1 MADMSLLYKGLAQY
15 NIEQPRQIKHSGGFM
30 RWGDNS
36 RYWAKDIGEGFIYGD
51 YVEGISESIF
61 TRQPSALTPKE
72 IRKRRALI
80 EKERQQAKEEQIK
93 LWKVKAEE
101 TLKIWQSLPVFSGQ
115 HPYLNRKQVLS
126 YGLRIEQAT
135 NRLVIPMRDT
145 SGKIWSLQY
154 INDAGEKRFLSGGRV
169 KGCYLAIGRPDKEI
183 VICEGYATGA
193 SIHQATNKAVAVA
206 FNKGNLEA
214 VAKTLKNKYPALEL
228 IIAAD
233 NDIKENAPNV
243 GIEESNRVASIYGC
257 SVIIPTLSGG
267 GKCDFNDI
275 AVNEG
280 LERVKAFFDGKITAR
295 NNPKITLSDNGKVTA
310 RENGYIT
317 GRIEEDTSA
326 QTTDKKPLPS
336 GFCLTETDL
345 LYTGGDGDP
354 VKVSGR
360 VEVIAKTR
368 DNNSQN
374 WGKLLRFADPDGVLK
389 EIAVPNTMFAGDCR
403 ELRELLLSEGL
414 DITPAGKSKLSTY
427 LMSCNPTARTL
438 CVNKTGWYKN
448 AFIFPD
454 SIVGKTEDKIS
465 FQVENFN
472 NVYTTAGSLEQW
484 RDRISKYCSG
494 NNRLIFAVSAAFAG
508 ALLHKSGLESGGFHF
523 VGGSSCGKSTI
534 LRVAASV
541 WGGKDYLRTWRTT
554 DNGLEGVAAMHNDS
568 LLVLDELGQVDPT
581 KAGEIAYMLGN
592 GGGKT
597 RATRNGNVRNAV
609 SWRLLY
615 LSSGEKDLNDCAIES
630 KKKVKAGQEI
640 RLLNIPAVPVDRES
654 YGAFE
659 YLHDFD
665 NGAAFAEYLNQ
676 QVKEYYGTP
685 ARAFIKAITEE
696 NPEAVKVGISE
707 DLETIKKALIEVV
720 VDGEADNQANRAIN
734 RFALVAFAGEYAT
747 EKGLT
752 GWQKN
757 EALNAC
763 SWCLKDWL
771 TARGGA
777 GNQEDKTILEQVKY
791 FFEQHAESR
800 FYDLTE
806 GKDQKVINMAGYK
819 DKVRDEWEYYVL
831 PTVFNKNICEGLN
844 ASLAREVLTK
854 KSWLKSKETIQKKIN
869 GTNMRFYV
877 VTSKIWG

>member
-1 MADMSLLYKGLAQY
+1 MADMSLLYTGLAQY
-15 NIEQPRQIKHSGGFM
+15 HIEQPQRFKQSSGFI
-30 RWGDNS
+30 RWGKDN
-36 RYWAKDIGEGFIYGD
+36 RYWAKDVGEGFIFGNF
-51 YVEGISESIF
+51 VEGTSESIF
-61 TRQPSALTPKE
+61 PKQLTSLTPEE
-72 IRKRRALI
+72 IRKRRSLI
-80 EKERQQAKEEQIK
+80 EKERQQAKEEQIR
-93 LWKVKAEE
+93 LWKEKAIVAER
-101 TLKIWQSLPVFSGQ
+101 LFNSYPVFSGQ
-115 HPYLNRKQVLS
+115 HPYLSRKQVLS
-126 YGLRIEQAT
+126 YGLRKEAT
-135 NRLVIPMRDT
+135 KNLLVLPVSDIKGR
-145 SGKIWSLQY
+145 IWSLQY
-154 INDAGEKRFLSGGRV
+154 INEAGEKRFLSGGRK
-169 KGCYLAIGRPDKEI
+169 KGCFFSIGKPDKEVI
-183 VICEGYATGA
+183 VCEGYATGA
-193 SIHQATNKAVAVA
+193 SIYQAINKPVVVA
-206 FNKGNLEA
+206 FDKGNLESV
-214 VAKTLKNKYPALEL
+214 VATLKNKYPAVEI

-233 NDIKENAPNV
+233 NDIKENTSNV
-243 GIEESNRVASIYGC
+243 GVEEANRVASIYGC
-257 SVIIPTLSGG
+257 KVVIPELAGG
-267 GKCDFNDI
+267 GKCDFNDV

-280 LERVKAFFDGKITAR
+280 LERVKSFFTGEVMAKGK
-295 NNPKITLSDNGKVTA
+295 N
-310 RENGYIT
+310 
-317 GRIEEDTSA
+317 
-326 QTTDKKPLPS
+326 DKASLPS
-336 GFCLTETDL
+336 GYCLNNDSL
-345 LYTGGDGDP
+345 LYIGGDGDP

-685 ARAFIKAITEE
+685 ARAFIKATTEE

>member
-15 NIEQPRQIKHSGGFM
+15 HIEQPQHPKQSGGFM
-30 RWGDNS
+30 RWGKDN
-36 RYWAKDIGEGFIYGD
+36 RYWAKDIGEGFRFGD
-51 YVEGISESIF
+51 YVQGISESIF
-61 TRQPSALTPKE
+61 AQRSTALTPKE

-243 GIEESNRVASIYGC
+243 GVEEAHRVASIYGC
-257 SVIIPTLSGG
+257 SVIVPTLTNGS
-267 GKCDFNDI
+267 KCDFNDV
-275 AVNEG
+275 AVAEG
-280 LERVKAFFDGKITAR
+280 LERVAAFFNGKITAR
-295 NNPKITLSDNGKVTA
+295 ENGNITGIDNGEIA
-310 RENGYIT
+310 A
-317 GRIEEDTSA
+317 RIESTL
-326 QTTDKKPLPS
+326 TTREQREKEQIPY
-336 GFCLTETDL
+336 GFCLNNDSL
-345 LYTGGDGDP
+345 LYIGGDNDP
-354 VKVSGR
+354 IKVSGR
-360 VEVIAKTR
+360 IEVIAKTR

-374 WGKLLRFADPDGVLK
+374 WGKLLRFSDPDGVLK
-389 EIAVPNTMFAGDCR
+389 EISVPNTMFAGDCR

-465 FQVENFN
+465 FQAENFN

-484 RDRISKYCSG
+484 RDRISKYCSS
-494 NNRLIFAVSAAFAG
+494 NSRLIFAISAAFAG

-568 LLVLDELGQVDPT
+568 LLILDELGQVDPT

-592 GGGKT
+592 GGGKI
-597 RATRNGNVRNAV
+597 RAARNGNARNAL

-640 RLLNIPAVPVDRES
+640 RLLNIPAIPVDRES

-685 ARAFIKAITEE
+685 ARAFIEAITKE
-696 NPEAVKVGISE
+696 NPEELYKHIQEKIGMF
-707 DLETIKKALIEVV
+707 KKALIDDVI
-720 VDGEADNQANRAIN
+720 GEDADNQAKRAIN
-734 RFALVAFAGEYAT
+734 RFALVAYAGEYAT
-747 EKGLT
+747 ANGLT
-752 GWQKN
+752 GWQ
-757 EALNAC
+757 ENAAAHAC
-763 SWCLKDWL
+763 ASCLKDWL
-771 TARGGA
+771 TARGGV
-777 GNQEDKTILEQVKY
+777 GNQEDKQILEQVKY

-800 FYDLTE
+800 FYDLTK
-806 GKDQKVINMAGYK
+806 GNDQKIINMAGYK
-819 DKVRDEWEYYVL
+819 DKVLNEWEYYVL
-831 PTVFNKNICEGLN
+831 PTVFKNDVCQGNIN
-844 ASLAREVLTK
+844 LAKQVLTK
-854 KSWLKSKETIQKKIN
+854 KYWLKSEKSMPKRIGEEVKKVYI
-869 GTNMRFYV
+869 F
-877 VTSKIWG
+877 TSKLWGE

>member
-1 MADMSLLYKGLAQY
+1 MKPPPNCLNLTLIGSKSGCQMADISLLYEGLVQY
-15 NIEQPRQIKHSGGFM
+15 GIEQPNHSKPSNGFM
-30 RWGDNS
+30 RWGKDN
-36 RYWAKDIGEGFIYGD
+36 RYWAKDVGEGFVFGD
-51 YVEGISESIF
+51 YVEGISENIF
-61 TRQPSALTPKE
+61 LKQATPLTPEE

-80 EKERQQAKEEQIK
+80 DRERQQAKEERERF
-93 LWKVKAEE
+93 WNARAVVAER
-101 TLKIWQSLPVFSGQ
+101 LFNSYPVFSGQ
-115 HPYLNRKQVLS
+115 HPYLSRKQVLS
-126 YGLRIEQAT
+126 YGLHKEST
-135 NRLVIPMRDT
+135 KNLLVLPVSDIK
-145 SGKIWSLQY
+145 GKIWSLQY
-154 INDAGEKRFLSGGRV
+154 INEAGEKRFLSGGRK
-169 KGCYLAIGRPDKEI
+169 KGCFFSIGKPDKEVI
-183 VICEGYATGA
+183 VCEGYATGA
-193 SIHQATNKAVAVA
+193 SIYQAINKPVVVA
-206 FNKGNLEA
+206 FDKGNLESVIKA
-214 VAKTLKNKYPALEL
+214 LKNEFPTVEI

-233 NDIKENAPNV
+233 NDIKENTPNV
-243 GIEESNRVASIYGC
+243 GVEEANRVASIYGGKV
-257 SVIIPTLSGG
+257 VIPELLSG
-267 GKCDFNDI
+267 GKCDFNDV
-275 AVNEG
+275 AVIEG
-280 LERVKAFFDGKITAR
+280 LERVKGFF
-295 NNPKITLSDNGKVTA
+295 NGKVTV
-310 RENGYIT
+310 RDNGEIT
-317 GRIEEDTSA
+317 AGAEETASA
-326 QTTDKKPLPS
+326 QTTGKNPLPS
-336 GFCLTETDL
+336 GYCLTEKDL
-345 LYTGGDGDP
+345 LYIGGDGDP
-354 VKVSGR
+354 VRVSGR

-374 WGKLLRFADPDGVLK
+374 WGKLLRFSDPDGVLK

-454 SIVGKTEDKIS
+454 SVIGETEDKIS

-494 NNRLIFAVSAAFAG
+494 NSRLIFAVSAAFAG

-597 RATRNGNVRNAV
+597 RATRNGNARNAV

-696 NPEAVKVGISE
+696 NPEAVKAGIHE
-707 DLETIKKALIEVV
+707 DLEKIKQALINDVTGK
-720 VDGEADNQANRAIN
+720 DADNQAKRAIN

-752 GWQKN
+752 GWQEG
-757 EALNAC
+757 EAADACALCLN
-763 SWCLKDWL
+763 DWMI
-771 TARGGA
+771 ARGGV
-777 GNQEDKTILEQVKY
+777 GNQEDKQILEQVKY

-800 FYDLTE
+800 FYDLTA
-806 GKDQKVINMAGYK
+806 GKDQKIINMAGYK
-819 DKVRDEWEYYVL
+819 DKVHDEWEYYVL
-831 PTVFNKNICEGLN
+831 PTVLKKDVCGGLN
-844 ASLAREVLTK
+844 INLAKEILTK
-854 KSWLKSKETIQKKIN
+854 N
-869 GTNMRFYV
+869 VG
-877 VTSKIWG
+877 